1 MLLLLLILEPGLEAV
16 HLVFQAAN
24 QALLPVLAV
33 QLRILPLRGRGGLL
47 VGRIVEAGAGSAG
60 AVLSRS
66 TLLLGWLLEASSSGW
81 GTQLGNLGLELGL
94 DFLFFWLLLAL
105 TTQLASVAASVL
117 LCRLLCW
124 HL

>member
-1 MLLLLLILEPGLEAV
+1 LLLLLLILEPGLEAV
-16 HLVFQAAN
+16 HLVFQAAD

-47 VGRIVEAGAGSAG
+47 VGRIVEACAGSAG

-105 TTQLASVAASVL
+105 TTQLAAVAAPGL
-117 LCRLLCW
+117 LCRRF
-124 HL
+124 